1 MAKKKASSGFKYD
14 PAARIVLLHGPDA
27 YQLNGW
33 TKKII
38 EALQESEGGEVERF
52 DFDGQEVDL
61 ATVLDE
67 LRSYGLIQR
76 HKVVVLDH
84 AADFLT
90 GQEKRREA
98 MERYAAKP
106 VDNATLILRSE
117 TWRKGNLDKAIAKVG
132 MIHQVEAPT
141 PAEAATWCRRRAD
154 RDFGVSFDPQA
165 ADALVRMVGPDLGR
179 LSTEVDKLA
188 AAAGEGGTI
197 TRSTIAELIGISR
210 EEKVWALQSEI
221 LSGRGDAAGAMF
233 HELMDIGRQ
242 PMELMT
248 WSVTDMLRK
257 LHAVSRLKRQG
268 VPANAINQRL
278 KIWGPSIRTFHG
290 AAGRLEPD
298 ELSALFDRAI
308 RMDQHNKSGRGDPRR
323 SLEVLTLQIADKMK
337 RTAGPGDRR
346 V

>member
-1 MAKKKASSGFKYD
+1 
-14 PAARIVLLHGPDA
+14 VLLHGKDP
-27 YQLNGW
+27 YQLTGW
-33 TKKII
+33 TRKII
-38 EALQESEGGEVERF
+38 ETLHEAEGEEVERF
-52 DFDGQEVDL
+52 DFDGKEVDL

-76 HKVVVLDH
+76 HKVVVLDN
-84 AADFLT
+84 AADFLA
-90 GQEKRREA
+90 GQDQRRDA
-98 MERYAAKP
+98 MERYAANP
-106 VDNATLILRSE
+106 VDSATLILRSE

-141 PAEAATWCRRRAD
+141 PAVAAAWCRRRAD
-154 RDFGVSFDPQA
+154 RDFGVSFAPEA
-165 ADALVRMVGPDLGR
+165 ADTLVQMVGPDLGR

-197 TRSTIAELIGISR
+197 TRATIAELVGISR
-210 EEKVWALQSEI
+210 EEKVWALQSLI
-221 LSGRGDAAGAMF
+221 LSGRGDAVGAMF
-233 HELMDIGRQ
+233 HELMDIGQQ

-257 LHAVSRLKRQG
+257 LHGVSRLTRQG
-268 VPANAINQRL
+268 VPAGAINKQL
-278 KIWGPSIRTFHG
+278 KLWGQSIRTFHD
-290 AAGRLEPD
+290 AAGRFEPG
-298 ELSALFDRAI
+298 ELSAFFDRAI

-337 RTAGPGDRR
+337 RTAGSGDRR